1 VASCAKSLSYL
12 IASPKQGQQR
22 LGAGLQRSTVR
33 RRQGG
38 AVVGFLFASIDISA
52 RVRVICAKT
61 QVKLYFLHIFRKMAA
76 SPDHDQLYQFAET
89 QAGYFTTAQ
98 ARAAGFSHALL
109 SYHVQAGL
117 FERLRPGV
125 YRLKRFPASPH
136 EDLFVAWL
144 RAGAH
149 AVISHDSALALYDL
163 SDLLPNEIHLTVPR
177 TASRRHPGLRLHTT
191 RLELADATQYAGLP
205 VTTVARTIA
214 DVAASGLSEELIGQA
229 IEEAVRRGLT
239 TVDQLHAAA
248 SRRGRHAASVIEQAL
263 TAGKG

>member
-1 VASCAKSLSYL
+1 MCKDSSETL
-12 IASPKQGQQR
+12 
-22 LGAGLQRSTVR
+22 
-33 RRQGG
+33 
-38 AVVGFLFASIDISA
+38 FLA
-52 RVRVICAKT
+52 R
-61 QVKLYFLHIFRKMAA
+61 FRKMAT

-109 SYHVQAGL
+109 SYHVRAGL
-117 FERLRPGV
+117 FERLCPGV

-144 RAGAH
+144 RAGVH

-163 SDLLPNEIHLTVPR
+163 SDLLPSEIHLTVPL
-177 TASRRHPGLRLHTT
+177 TASRRHPGLRLHTS
-191 RLELADATQYAGLP
+191 RLEPVDGTHFAGLP

-229 IEEAVRRGLT
+229 IEEALRRGLT
-239 TVDQLHAAA
+239 TVDQLHTAA
-248 SRRGRHAASVIEQAL
+248 SRRGGRAASVIEQAL
-263 TAGKG
+263 AARKR